1 MRIVNGV
8 LCLLLILFTAVQY
21 NAPDSLFW
29 GLIYGI
35 GAVFAGL
42 AAYRPGSFASP
53 RLATVFI
60 LFLAASFGGVYYYW
74 PTTPDWW
81 MQDVWWQTETARE
94 GMGMMIVT
102 AAMLFTGLSVLR
114 ARQG

>member
-8 LCLLLILFTAVQY
+8 LCLLLILFTVVQY
-21 NAPDSLFW
+21 NDPDVLLW

-35 GAVFAGL
+35 GAVFTGL
-42 AAYRPGSFASP
+42 AATRPGVFASP
-53 RLATVFI
+53 RVALVFV
-60 LFLAASFGGVYYYW
+60 LCLAASIGGVFYYW
-74 PTTPDWW
+74 PATPDWW

-102 AAMLFTGLSVLR
+102 AAMLIAGLTVLR
-114 ARQG
+114 ARRG

>member
-8 LCLLLILFTAVQY
+8 FCLLLILFTAVQY
-21 NAPDSLFW
+21 NDPDYLLW

-35 GAVFAGL
+35 GAVFTGL

-53 RLATVFI
+53 RVALVFTVC
-60 LFLAASFGGVYYYW
+60 LVASFGGVYYYW
-74 PTTPDWW
+74 PTTSDWW
-81 MQDVWWQTETARE
+81 MKDVWWETETARE

-102 AAMLFTGLSVLR
+102 AALLFASLTVLR
-114 ARQG
+114 ARRG